1 MDRREAGR
9 RLWAQPAKG
18 SFGAKDKV
26 TGSLHEE
33 ASMRRPRSVTALIL
47 AVLSGCVAP
56 PSFASDQWPQ
66 QPVRIIVPVA
76 AGGALDTAARL
87 LADGLTKRWDR
98 PVVVENKPGAETTI
112 GAAAFA
118 AARDRHTLL
127 YAAFGTL
134 TVAPLT
140 IEKLSFDPK
149 GDLVPLVPVASI
161 VVAVSVSNNLSVTSL
176 ADLEALI
183 RAKPGQLAWASAP
196 TMPRYVFAFFLRQRG
211 LEMNYVAYRDLSQ
224 PQVDLGEGRI
234 QALITSVAASRAP
247 VAAGKA
253 RFLAVTEPRRTSVLP
268 DVPTA
273 AEVGYDEFTFVGG
286 AGLFG
291 WKDMPQA
298 IRDRIVT
305 DVNAVL
311 GDPEVR
317 EKFKAA
323 GQEVIGGGH
332 ELLGD
337 LLAKQRA
344 RVLEISKFIDLKS
357 AK

>member
-1 MDRREAGR
+1 
-9 RLWAQPAKG
+9 
-18 SFGAKDKV
+18 
-26 TGSLHEE
+26 
-33 ASMRRPRSVTALIL
+33 
-47 AVLSGCVAP
+47 
-56 PSFASDQWPQ
+56 
-66 QPVRIIVPVA
+66 VRIIVPLA
-76 AGGALDTAARL
+76 AGGANDIAARL

-98 PVVVENKPGAETTI
+98 PVVVENKPGGETTI
-112 GAAAFA
+112 GAAAFVA
-118 AARDRHTLL
+118 SRDQRTLL
-127 YAAFGTL
+127 YAPFGTL

-149 GDLVPLVPVASI
+149 VDLVPLVPVASI
-161 VVAVSVSNNLSVTSL
+161 VVAVSVTSNLSVTSL

-196 TMPRYVFAFFLRQRG
+196 TMPRYVFAFFLKQRG

-234 QALITSVAASRAP
+234 HALITSVAASRAP

-253 RFLAVTEPRRTSVLP
+253 RFLAVTEPRRTAVLP

-273 AEVGYDEFTFVGG
+273 AEAGCDEFNFVGG

-291 WKDMPQA
+291 WKDMPLA
-298 IRDRIVT
+298 IRDRIVR

-311 GDPEVR
+311 SDPSVR
-317 EKFKAA
+317 EKLKAA
-323 GQEVIGGGH
+323 GQEVIGGGP
-332 ELLGD
+332 ELLSD
-337 LLAKQRA
+337 LVAKQRA
-344 RVLEISKFIDLKS
+344 RVIELSKSVDLKS

>member
-1 MDRREAGR
+1 VYI
-9 RLWAQPAKG
+9 PAPITVVWP
-18 SFGAKDKV
+18 KV
-26 TGSLHEE
+26 KP
-33 ASMRRPRSVTALIL
+33 MRRSRKATALIF
-47 AVLSGCVAP
+47 AVLSGTCVAD

-66 QPVRIIVPVA
+66 QSVRIIVPLA
-76 AGGALDTAARL
+76 AGGAVDSAARL
-87 LADGLTKRWDR
+87 LADGLTKRWDK
-98 PVVVENKPGAETTI
+98 PVMVENKPGGETTI
-112 GAAAFA
+112 GAAAFV
-118 AARDRHTLL
+118 AARDQHTLL

-140 IEKLSFDPK
+140 VEKLSFDPDL
-149 GDLVPLVPVASI
+149 DLVPLVPVASI
-161 VVAVSVSNNLSVTSL
+161 VVALSVSSHLSVTSL

-183 RAKPGQLAWASAP
+183 RAKPGQLTWASAP
-196 TMPRYVFAFFLRQRG
+196 TMPRYVFASFLRQRG
-211 LEMNYVAYRDLSQ
+211 LEMNYVPYRDLSQ

-234 QALITSVAASRAP
+234 HALISSVAASRAP

-253 RFLAVTEPRRTSVLP
+253 RFLAVTEPRRTAVLP

-273 AEVGYDEFTFVGG
+273 AEAGYDEFTFVGG

-305 DVNAVL
+305 DVNTVL
-311 GDPEVR
+311 GDPRVR
-317 EKFKAA
+317 EKLKAA
-323 GQEVIGGGH
+323 GQDVIGGGP

-337 LLAKQRA
+337 LVGKQRA

-357 AK
+357 AR

>member
-1 MDRREAGR
+1 
-9 RLWAQPAKG
+9 
-18 SFGAKDKV
+18 
-26 TGSLHEE
+26 
-33 ASMRRPRSVTALIL
+33 MRRSRSTALIL
-47 AVLSGCVAP
+47 AVLSGACVAGP
-56 PSFASDQWPQ
+56 AFASDQWPRQ
-66 QPVRIIVPVA
+66 SVRIIVPFA
-76 AGGALDTAARL
+76 AGGAPDIAARL

-112 GAAAFA
+112 GAAAFVA
-118 AARDRHTLL
+118 ANDQHTLL
-127 YAAFGTL
+127 YTTFGTL
-134 TVAPLT
+134 TVAPVT

-149 GDLVPLVPVASI
+149 VDLVPLVPVASI
-161 VVAVSVSNNLSVTSL
+161 VVALAVSSNLPVTSL

-196 TMPRYVFAFFLRQRG
+196 AMPRYLFATFLKERG
-211 LEMNYVAYRDLSQ
+211 LEMNYVAYRDFSQ
-224 PQVDLGEGRI
+224 PQIDLGEGRI
-234 QALITSVAASRAP
+234 QAMIFSVAASRAP

-253 RFLAVTEPRRTSVLP
+253 RFLAVTEPQRTAILP

-291 WKDMPQA
+291 WKAMPQA
-298 IRDRIVT
+298 IHDRVVT

-311 GDPEVR
+311 SDVGVR
-317 EKFKAA
+317 EKLKAS
-323 GQEVIGGGH
+323 GQEVIGGGP
-332 ELLGD
+332 ELLKD
-337 LLAKQRA
+337 LVAKQRT

>member
-1 MDRREAGR
+1 VKLADGLVIDTQSMH
-9 RLWAQPAKG
+9 
-18 SFGAKDKV
+18 V
-26 TGSLHEE
+26 E
-33 ASMRRPRSVTALIL
+33 ASMRSSRKGTALIL
-47 AVLSGCVAP
+47 AALSGACVAS

-66 QPVRIIVPVA
+66 QHVRIIVPLA

-112 GAAAFA
+112 GAAAFVA
-118 AARDRHTLL
+118 AHDQHTLF

-140 IEKLSFDPK
+140 IEKLSFDAK
-149 GDLVPLVPVASI
+149 ADFVPLVPVASI
-161 VVAVSVSNNLSVTSL
+161 VVAVSVPSNLSVTSL
-176 ADLEALI
+176 ADLEALV

-196 TMPRYVFAFFLRQRG
+196 TMPRYVFASFLKQRG

-234 QALITSVAASRAP
+234 HALITSVAASRTP

-253 RFLAVTEPRRTSVLP
+253 RFLAVTEPRRTGVLP

-273 AEVGYDEFTFVGG
+273 AEAGYDEFTFVGG

-291 WKDMPQA
+291 WKDMPQS
-298 IRDRIVT
+298 IRDRIVR

-311 GDPEVR
+311 SAPGVR
-317 EKFKAA
+317 EKLKAA
-323 GQEVIGGGH
+323 GQEVIGGGP

-337 LLAKQRA
+337 LVAKQRT
-344 RVLEISKFIDLKS
+344 RVIEISKLIDLKS

>member
-1 MDRREAGR
+1 
-9 RLWAQPAKG
+9 
-18 SFGAKDKV
+18 
-26 TGSLHEE
+26 
-33 ASMRRPRSVTALIL
+33 MRRSREVTALIL
-47 AVLSGCVAP
+47 TVLIGTCAAG

-66 QPVRIIVPVA
+66 QSVRIIVPLA
-76 AGGALDTAARL
+76 AGGAVDTAARL
-87 LADGLTKRWDR
+87 LADGLTKRWDK
-98 PVVVENKPGAETTI
+98 PVMVENKPGGETTI
-112 GAAAFA
+112 GAAAFV
-118 AARDRHTLL
+118 AARDQHTLL

-140 IEKLSFDPK
+140 MEKLSFDPK
-149 GDLVPLVPVASI
+149 VDLVPLVPVASI

-196 TMPRYVFAFFLRQRG
+196 TMPRYVFAFFLRHRG

-234 QALITSVAASRAP
+234 HALITSVAASRAP

-253 RFLAVTEPRRTSVLP
+253 RFLAVTEPRRTAVLP

-273 AEVGYDEFTFVGG
+273 AEAGYDEFTFVGG

-291 WKDMPQA
+291 WKDMPLA

-305 DVNAVL
+305 DVNTVL
-311 GDPEVR
+311 GDPGVR
-317 EKFKAA
+317 EKLKAA
-323 GQEVIGGGH
+323 GQDVIGGGP
-332 ELLGD
+332 ELLSD
-337 LLAKQRA
+337 LVSKQRA
-344 RVLEISKFIDLKS
+344 RVIEISKFIDLKS